1 MRKRRFPDVEV
12 DEKEKQKFIRDQIDL
27 LSDDTNLTRDEDE
40 IAVQEETF
48 DKLAELARVVERVRK
63 ETEERK
69 RRG

>member
-1 MRKRRFPDVEV
+1 MRKRRFPEVEV

-27 LSDDTNLTRDEDE
+27 LSDDTNLTRDKDE

-48 DKLAELARVVERVRK
+48 EKLAELARVVERVRK

>member
-12 DEKEKQKFIRDQIDL
+12 NEKEKEKFFDDQIDL
-27 LSDDTNLTRDEDE
+27 LSNDDNITRDEDE

-48 DKLAELARVVERVRK
+48 DKLAELARVVERVK
-63 ETEERK
+63 KATEERK